1 MSTFVDEAQV
11 NVRGGDGGAGCMSF
25 RREAHVPRGGPDGGD
40 GGRGGDVWIVAT
52 RNMVSLLT
60 FRDHPHR
67 RAESG
72 THGQGQKRHGRGAE
86 DLLVEVP
93 EGTVVRDR
101 DGNLLG
107 DLVHHGDRYLAAR
120 GGRGGRGNA
129 RFLSNRRRAPHFAE
143 QGEYGEERWLRLEL
157 KLMADAA
164 LVGFPNAGK
173 STLIAAIS
181 AARPKIA
188 DYPFTTLEP
197 HLGVVHHRDHEFVVA
212 DIPGLIEGA
221 AAGRGLGHRFLRH
234 IERARVLLLL
244 LDLVPADGRAPAEQL
259 DVLLHELSAYRPEL
273 LDRPRLVVLSK
284 RDVAG
289 PEATAAAVAALDRI
303 GVGREVVV
311 DGSPSDRPQVR
322 AISAVTHDG
331 LDEMLSDLAQ
341 LVVRARA
348 EPQTEAPAAPT
359 VLRPLEEGVVVVR
372 EGERAWRVRGR
383 AAERAV
389 AVSDL
394 SEPDAVMFVQDRLR
408 RLGVDRAL
416 ARAAVGDGDTVRI
429 AELEFEYHGD
439 LL

>member
-1 MSTFVDEAQV
+1 VASFVDEAQL
-11 NVRGGDGGAGCMSF
+11 NVRAGDGGAGGMSF

-40 GGRGGDVWIVAT
+40 GGPGGSVWIVAT
-52 RNMVSLLT
+52 RNMASLLA

-67 RAESG
+67 KAESG
-72 THGQGQKRHGRGAE
+72 THGAAQKRHGRGGN
-86 DLLVEVP
+86 DLVVEVP

-101 DGNLLG
+101 DGIVLA
-107 DLVHHGDRYLAAR
+107 DLAQHGDRYLAAR

-143 QGEYGEERWLRLEL
+143 QGEYGEEHWLQLEL

-197 HLGVVHHRDHEFVVA
+197 HLGVVRYRDHEFIVA

-221 AAGRGLGHRFLRH
+221 AEGRGLGHQFLRH
-234 IERARVLLLL
+234 VERARVLVIL
-244 LDLVPADGRAPAEQL
+244 LDLTPTDERTPLEQL
-259 DVLLHELSAYRPEL
+259 DVLLHELSSYRPEL
-273 LDRPRLVVLSK
+273 IDRPRIVLVSK
-284 RDVAG
+284 TDAAG
-289 PEATAAAVAALDRI
+289 ADATTEAIAALERS
-303 GVGREVVV
+303 GVERVL
-311 DGSPSDRPQVR
+311 P
-322 AISAVTHDG
+322 ISAATHDG
-331 LDEMLSDLAQ
+331 LDAMLGALAQ
-341 LVVRARA
+341 SVEHART
-348 EPQTEAPAAPT
+348 EPIGASDEPLT

-372 EGERAWRVRGR
+372 EGEREWRVRGR

-389 AVSDL
+389 AISDL
-394 SEPDAVMFVQDRLR
+394 TEPDAVLFVQDRLR

-416 ARAAVGDGDTVRI
+416 ARAAVGDGDIVRI